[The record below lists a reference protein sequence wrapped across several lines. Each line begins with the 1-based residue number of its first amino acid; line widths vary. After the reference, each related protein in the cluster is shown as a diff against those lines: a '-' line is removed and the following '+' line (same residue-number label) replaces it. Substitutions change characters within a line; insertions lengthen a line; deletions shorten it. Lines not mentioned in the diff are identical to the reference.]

1 MDLVRG
7 VDTDSFKQT
16 IVGHLISIARE
27 LGIVTIGEGVETQ
40 AEGAWMTGA
49 GVDYLQGYL
58 YGRPAPL
65 APRASV
71 S

>member
-1 MDLVRG
+1 
-7 VDTDSFKQT
+7 
-16 IVGHLISIARE
+16 
-27 LGIVTIGEGVETQ
+27 
-40 AEGAWMTGA
+40 MTGA

-71 S
+71 SEQAQIQKATERFTAQVGDPTLVEAGD